1 MYYLDGNTSPYSIF
15 VKPTVPDL
23 SNLKKPAT
31 QVDAELIYVRKPK
44 RPNWT
49 YIIVNNKPLY
59 NISAND
65 HQNFEL
71 HISEMTLLV
80 KKILQLAGVSIKD
93 YNVTQFAA
101 QDEVKTIQQQKS

>member
-1 MYYLDGNTSPYSIF
+1 MTAILAYI
-15 VKPTVPDL
+15 
-23 SNLKKPAT
+23 
-31 QVDAELIYVRKPK
+31 RKPK

-71 HISEMTLLV
+71 HVSETTLLT
-80 KKILQLAGVSIKD
+80 KKILQLAGISIKD
-93 YNVTQFAA
+93 YNVAQFAA
-101 QDEVKTIQQQKS
+101 QDEMKTIQQQKS